1 MEQLSFYLDPETEAR
16 KRFDEFNQAN
26 PWVYRELVALARGLR
41 SRGWKHYGIAAL
53 FEVLRYNS
61 AMRSEDPNSEFKL
74 NNNYRAYYA
83 REIMRSEADLAGF
96 FSVRRSEADLTP
108 RSGGY

>member
-1 MEQLSFYLDPETEAR
+1 MEQLALALEPEAEAR
-16 KRFDEFNQAN
+16 RRFEEFDQAN

-41 SRGWKHYGIAAL
+41 SRGWAHYGIAAL

-61 AMRSEDPNSEFKL
+61 AMRSEDPNSDFKL

-83 REIMRSEADLAGF
+83 REIMAQEADLAGF
-96 FSVRRSEADLTP
+96 FATRRSEADL
-108 RSGGY
+108 